1 MHRGT
6 WRVVFDSHDLIRGQS
21 TFKGHGPLGG
31 APKSEVL
38 IRLIG
43 SNIRVVVSRK
53 DDHLTEGVRS

>member
-1 MHRGT
+1 M
-6 WRVVFDSHDLIRGQS
+6 VFDSHDLIRGQS